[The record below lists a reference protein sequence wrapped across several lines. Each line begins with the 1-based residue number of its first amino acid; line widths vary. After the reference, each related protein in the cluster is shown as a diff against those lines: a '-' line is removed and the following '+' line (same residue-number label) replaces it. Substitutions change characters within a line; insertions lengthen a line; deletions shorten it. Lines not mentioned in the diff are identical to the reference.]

1 MVDRASAAL
10 AIFAM
15 LLQAI
20 VCAWHHHALSFASRQ
35 SPIVASVAAPTS
47 PDAPLSA
54 EHECRICSANAHHGT
69 LPADVFATALP
80 EGEPVKRLRA
90 GSISAA
96 LLSYLLF
103 QPRAPPLA

>member
-1 MVDRASAAL
+1 VDRASVAV

-20 VCAWHHHALSFASRQ
+20 VFAWHHHALSFASRQ
-35 SPIVASVAAPTS
+35 SPIVASVATTG

-54 EHECRICSANAHHGT
+54 DHECRICSAIGHHHGAF
-69 LPADVFATALP
+69 PVDVVATGQP

-90 GSISAA
+90 GTVSVA
-96 LLSYLLF
+96 LLSYFLF
-103 QPRAPPLA
+103 QPRAPPLV